1 MKIII
6 LMEDTCGNPL
16 CEYEHGLSIY
26 VETGKHKILMDA
38 GASDKT
44 LSNAEK
50 LGVDL
55 EGVDTAVFSQ

>member
-38 GASDKT
+38 GASGKT

-50 LGVDL
+50 LGVEL
-55 EGVDTAVFSQ
+55 EGVDTAVLSH

>member
-44 LSNAEK
+44 LSNEIGRAH
-50 LGVDL
+50 V
-55 EGVDTAVFSQ
+55 